1 MITTIQT
8 HDGRVLMTDRDDIES
23 VLKEAREDGVDL
35 GENEDVFN
43 EMDQTNRSYVLVSQD
58 WLKVET
64 ACRPAN

>member
-43 EMDQTNRSYVLVSQD
+43 EMDQTNRSYVLVSKD